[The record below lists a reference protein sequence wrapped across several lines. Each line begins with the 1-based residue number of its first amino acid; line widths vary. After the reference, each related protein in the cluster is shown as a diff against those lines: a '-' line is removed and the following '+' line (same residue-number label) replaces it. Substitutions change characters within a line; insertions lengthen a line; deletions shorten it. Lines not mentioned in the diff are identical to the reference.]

1 MAYPTTEDNSAN
13 ASAKQPDQNE
23 VTPLLYPMDSFPYEK
38 QPVALVDET
47 SLQTQLAINALNDGI
62 VVLDTR
68 GEIIVSNRFWRE
80 VVAPDMF
87 PLPGSHEESNY
98 HELWARYAS
107 DGFTN
112 DAHTISRGIRNVIS
126 DFQEFF
132 RHEFTVPSMHEKKW
146 YCAEITRFR
155 HEGAVHIVVNHRD
168 ITTFKQAEREIEWLA
183 YHDTLTGLPNRHLFD
198 DRLEQSLAKAD
209 RNNGN
214 VALLFFDLDSFK
226 AINDTLGHSCGDML
240 LKAVAERLAHRI
252 RKSDTLA
259 RYGGDEFVVILN
271 DYDEHSH
278 VATVTRAMLDTL
290 CHPFTIDGED
300 LFISAS
306 VGIAHYPTDSARA
319 GELLNNADIAM
330 YHAKKRGGNSFL
342 AYQPEMNRKT
352 YRRLKWE
359 TALRRA
365 LENQELSLN
374 YQPYLDIT
382 TGRLAGMEA
391 LLRWQHP
398 GVGAVA
404 PAQFIPVA
412 EETGLIIPI
421 GEWVLHNACRQAR
434 SLHDLGFEDIRIA
447 VNVSGRQ
454 FLHYDL
460 ADLVAS
466 VLAENNIPPGSLE
479 LEITESTI
487 MENSQ
492 PTIRTLKKLKSMGV
506 FLTLDDFGTGYSSL
520 SYLKRFPIDK
530 IKIDRSFIR
539 DIPVDKES
547 MALTRA
553 IIAMAHSLNLDVT
566 AEGVENAEQLNFVI
580 SHGCTTVQ
588 GYHIS
593 HPLTVPDMLAYLH
606 ERRIIEK
613 SNYMFHI

>member
-1 MAYPTTEDNSAN
+1 MAYPTTEENSAD
-13 ASAKQPDQNE
+13 ASAAPSNQNE
-23 VTPLLYPMDSFPYEK
+23 VTPLPYPLDRFPYEK
-38 QPVALVDET
+38 QPVALVDAK
-47 SLQTQLAINALNDGI
+47 SLHAQLAINALNDGI
-62 VVLDTR
+62 VVLDIR

-87 PLPGSHEESNY
+87 PVHGSHEESNY
-98 HELWARYAS
+98 PELWARYAGA
-107 DGFTN
+107 GFTN
-112 DAHTISRGIRNVIS
+112 DAHTVNRGIRNVIS
-126 DFQEFF
+126 GFQEVF
-132 RHEFTVPSMHEKKW
+132 RHEFTMPSMHEKTW

-155 HEGAVHIVVNHRD
+155 SEGAVHIVVSHRD
-168 ITTFKQAEREIEWLA
+168 ITTFKQAEHEIEWLA
-183 YHDTLTGLPNRHLFD
+183 YHDVLTGLPNRHLFD
-198 DRLEQSLAKAD
+198 DRLEQSLARAD
-209 RNNGN
+209 RNNGS

-278 VATVTRAMLDTL
+278 VAAVTRAMLDTL
-290 CHPFTIDGED
+290 CHPFTIDGEE

-306 VGIAHYPTDSARA
+306 VGIAHYPADSASA

-352 YRRLKWE
+352 YKRLKWE
-359 TALRRA
+359 AALRRA

-421 GEWVLHNACRQAR
+421 GEWVLRSACRQVR

-460 ADLVAS
+460 ADLVAQL
-466 VLAENNIPPGSLE
+466 LAENGIPPGSLE

-553 IIAMAHSLNLDVT
+553 IIALAHSLNLDVT
-566 AEGVENAEQLNFVI
+566 AEGVENTEQLNFLI
-580 SHGCTTVQ
+580 RHGCTTIQ

-593 HPLTVPDMLAYLH
+593 HPLTVPDLLAYLH
-606 ERRIIEK
+606 GRRIIEK
-613 SNYMFHI
+613 TNYMFHI